1 MEAKPR
7 TTSVKKIEKGGP
19 AAGGEKKEGPIKE
32 QSNPTSKKTT
42 TADPAPVNHES
53 SKPTVPEPQGP
64 PATTENKTNGE
75 EQEVS
80 SEGADGSGYE
90 GLKPIL
96 VAAGVAVAAIA
107 VIVGVVFLARKK

>member
-7 TTSVKKIEKGGP
+7 STSVKKADKGNP
-19 AAGGEKKEGPIKE
+19 STGGDKKEGSIKD
-32 QSNPTSKKTT
+32 QPNPTTKKATT
-42 TADPAPVNHES
+42 GDTAPVNHED

-64 PATTENKTNGE
+64 PSTSENKENGE
-75 EQEVS
+75 ENDAS
-80 SEGADGSGYE
+80 DGAAEGSGFE

-96 VAAGVAVAAIA
+96 MAAGVAVAAIA

>member
-7 TTSVKKIEKGGP
+7 TTSVKKTDKGSP
-19 AAGGEKKEGPIKE
+19 AVGGDKKEGSVKE

-42 TADPAPVNHES
+42 TGDTAPVNHENT
-53 SKPTVPEPQGP
+53 KPTVPEPQGP

-75 EQEVS
+75 EQEAS
-80 SEGADGSGYE
+80 NGAAEGSGFE